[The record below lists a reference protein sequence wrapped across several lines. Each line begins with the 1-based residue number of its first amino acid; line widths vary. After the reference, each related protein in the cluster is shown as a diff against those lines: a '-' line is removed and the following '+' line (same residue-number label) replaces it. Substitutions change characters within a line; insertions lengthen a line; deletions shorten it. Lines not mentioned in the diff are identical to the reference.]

1 MAVWNDAVQ
10 CQCEETEKVWKA
22 LLVNLKSKT
31 QVIPSRGVFDFSSCV
46 VNGNAASAQTVC
58 GICLL
63 SVNVTS
69 KEICD
74 VVDESILNV
83 EQKKYHSTCANFWV
97 NCVSARLPKLI

>member
-10 CQCEETEKVWKA
+10 SQCEETEKAWKA

-31 QVIPSRGVFDFSSCV
+31 QFIPSRGVFDFSSCV
-46 VNGNAASAQTVC
+46 VNGSAVSAQTVC

-63 SVNVTS
+63 SLGVSS

-74 VVDESILNV
+74 VVKESILNF
-83 EQKKYHSTCANFWV
+83 EQKKFHSTCANFWV
-97 NCVSARLPKLI
+97 NCVSATLPKLI